1 MGCRCTAGYAN
12 PNTSTVQRRP
22 SQRGVGHTLILT
34 GVLLAMGQTASAQ
47 AWVQPK
53 GEATVAFGWAHNWA
67 DHHLTYTGAIDSP
80 GGMLFH
86 TGVSDVSYG
95 ITDRLTV
102 GVNLAFVGSRY
113 GGEKPHPARAGAP
126 PYDDGT
132 WKGTFQDFRAE
143 FRFRAT
149 TGSLAITPLIA
160 FVAPTRSYE
169 YLGHSAPGRALA
181 EGHFGVSVGRVLDPI
196 LPKAYAQTRYVY
208 VVAEKR
214 LGVSHNHSNV
224 SLDMGYFVTSALTA
238 SVFANYVRTH
248 GGWRAIIDF
257 PSPSSPDFQ
266 HHDQLRRAEYVRLG
280 GALSYALTG
289 SVNVGLSGF
298 TTLYA
303 KSDVNMSGVGL
314 SLSYSF
320 SPSQVIKRRKNG
332 SSAEGPR

>member
-1 MGCRCTAGYAN
+1 
-12 PNTSTVQRRP
+12 
-22 SQRGVGHTLILT
+22 
-34 GVLLAMGQTASAQ
+34 
-47 AWVQPK
+47 
-53 GEATVAFGWAHNWA
+53 
-67 DHHLTYTGAIDSP
+67 
-80 GGMLFH
+80 MLFH

-113 GGEKPHPARAGAP
+113 GGARPHPARAGAP

-149 TGSLAITPLIA
+149 TGSLAITPMVA
-160 FVAPTRSYE
+160 FVVPTRSYE
-169 YLGHSAPGRALA
+169 YLGHSAPGRALM

-208 VVAEKR
+208 VVSEKP
-214 LGVSHNHSNV
+214 LGVSHNRSDV
-224 SLDMGYFVTSALTA
+224 SLEVGYFVTSALTA
-238 SVFANYVRTH
+238 SVFGSYVRTH
-248 GGWRAIIDF
+248 GGWRATIDF
-257 PSPSSPDFQ
+257 PPPSSPDFQ
-266 HHDQLRRAEYVRLG
+266 YHDQLRRAEYARLG

-298 TTLYA
+298 TTLSA
-303 KSDVNMSGVGL
+303 RSDVNMSGVGL

-320 SPSQVIKRRKNG
+320 SPSQLIKRRKNEG
-332 SSAEGPR
+332 SAEELR